1 MSGSS
6 KPERRRRLHGVPLR
20 GRHCAG
26 PNAAP
31 ERAALL
37 APGFRQRMPAASG
50 RASGCA
56 RAVYT
61 AFASFA
67 MSPNP
72 APGAS
77 SAPWALDV
85 FIISWQDH
93 GQKALHIAQRI
104 AERFPQGEAM
114 ADGVRLTVIYS
125 NADEAPESGPGRWL
139 QVPNAD
145 YFGAKFA
152 RALAEFDGRALLLI
166 QADAGSDDWPGLIER
181 CRQRFAQRAALALWA
196 PRVSYTPWSPARVDI
211 RPEPGAALTH
221 VAHTDGIV
229 LAYAASM
236 VQRLRQLDYRGN
248 NIGWGMDWI
257 AICHAY
263 SQGLE
268 VLREDGLMVTH
279 PRSRGY
285 DTREATRQW
294 LAFMAQMDGAEQ
306 SMFEI
311 LKRYTAEKKKGP
323 LAKLQQ
329 SLAGRWARRGSM
341 RRR

>member
-1 MSGSS
+1 
-6 KPERRRRLHGVPLR
+6 
-20 GRHCAG
+20 
-26 PNAAP
+26 
-31 ERAALL
+31 
-37 APGFRQRMPAASG
+37 
-50 RASGCA
+50 
-56 RAVYT
+56 
-61 AFASFA
+61 

-72 APGAS
+72 ATGADA
-77 SAPWALDV
+77 APWMLDV
-85 FIISWQDH
+85 YIISWQDH
-93 GQKALHIAQRI
+93 GQKALNIARRI
-104 AERFPQGEAM
+104 AERFPQGEAV

-125 NADEAPESGPGRWL
+125 NGAETPETGPGRWL

-152 RALAEFDGRALLLI
+152 RALAEFSGRALLLI
-166 QADAGSDDWPGLIER
+166 QADAGSDDWPALIER

-196 PRVSYTPWSPARVDI
+196 PRVSYTPWTTARVDI
-211 RPEPGAALTH
+211 RPEPGTALTH

-236 VQRLRQLDYRGN
+236 VQRLQQLDYRGN

-263 SQGLE
+263 SRGLE
-268 VLREDGLMVTH
+268 VLREDELMVTH
-279 PRSRGY
+279 PPSRGY

-294 LAFMAQMDGAEQ
+294 LAFMTQMNGAEQ

-329 SLAGRWARRGSM
+329 SLAKRWARRAALRPS
-341 RRR
+341 